1 VLPEFS
7 FELTVSAVQGKHDKI
22 TLYVRHR
29 IYEGSLEDIDSFRNV
44 LAVAP
49 AVTQSMAANADL
61 GGYYGRIFNRPSETG
76 TFWKPLEIRSS
87 RRGSRVAIPLP
98 LFAGKYKFGPRPSS
112 PDETAQIE
120 TALELFLNPT
130 RFLRNQNPETY
141 IPPTENFALTTATF
155 YESPAVSEG
164 DEFSLDGRDN
174 WVPTSPEFGPLH
186 HPGFLSQIIRDYLE
200 GVMREIDR
208 DTERAATLHEV
219 QIGFQEITT
228 ADRVNLKEVET
239 YFDFAVPDAAS
250 IERVR
255 SFEPLLQSFS
265 ERPQTATDY
274 SILRPHLWREN
285 SRVLTISIRHGV
297 KLRIYAKT
305 NKRIRFE
312 VVHDLRQAKFRT
324 PATSGTTARMSH
336 TARTLANVYPMLDR
350 LRDDAAEIV
359 NQVIRHMRNQ
369 ASLPATAKTAVDLLF
384 DIAKALGNVQNARTL
399 VSILLHKGSIT
410 SQPQFQAALQKLRR
424 AGILRTQQ
432 QSRRR
437 EYVVTEQYQHPLQM
451 LRQHS
456 AYPHL
461 TTRHRTRTPLPSG

>member
-7 FELTVSAVQGKHDKI
+7 FEQTLSAIRGKHDKI

-29 IYEGSLEDIDSFRNV
+29 ICEGTSEHIDSFRHF
-44 LAVAP
+44 LAVP
-49 AVTQSMAANADL
+49 TAVTQSVAGNADL

-98 LFAGKYKFGPRPSS
+98 LFRGKYKFGPRPSS

-141 IPPTENFALTTATF
+141 IPPTENFAHTSATF
-155 YESPAVSEG
+155 YESPSVTEG
-164 DEFSLDGRDN
+164 DEFSLDRSDN
-174 WVPTSPEFGPLH
+174 WIPASPEFERLR
-186 HPGFLSQIIRDYLE
+186 HPRFLRRIIRDYLE

-208 DTERAATLHEV
+208 DTERAAALHEV
-219 QIGFQEITT
+219 QVGVREMTI
-228 ADRVNLKEVET
+228 ADRFNLKEVET
-239 YFDFAVPDAAS
+239 YFDFAVPDGTS

-255 SFEPLLQSFS
+255 SFEPLLPSFS

-274 SILRPHLWREN
+274 PVLRPHLWREN
-285 SRVLTISIRHGV
+285 SRVLTISIRPGV

-312 VVHDLRQAKFRT
+312 VIHGLRHARVLV
-324 PATSGTTARMSH
+324 PGTTVKRKMHH
-336 TARTLANVYPMLDR
+336 TAPSLAEVYRMLDR
-350 LRDDAAEIV
+350 LRADAAEIV
-359 NQVIRHMRNQ
+359 NRVIRHMRSQ
-369 ASLPATAKTAVDLLF
+369 ASLPATPKAAVDLLF
-384 DIAKALGNVQNARTL
+384 DIVKAIGNAENARTL
-399 VSILLHKGSIT
+399 VSILVHKGSVT
-410 SQPQFQAALQKLRR
+410 SQPQFQTVLAKLRR
-424 AGILRTQQ
+424 AGILQAQQ
-432 QSRRR
+432 ESRRR
-437 EYVVTEQYQHPLQM
+437 EHVVTEQYQHPLEM
-451 LRQHS
+451 LRRHS

-461 TTRHRTRTPLPSG
+461 TTRHRTRTPRASV